1 MKKFKDFYGC
11 VAILK
16 PRGDGVHLTI
26 KTAGGKTVLSKTY
39 PTERGARVAMGKCSD
54 GTFKEVSNA

>member
-11 VAILK
+11 VATLK
-16 PRGDGVHLTI
+16 PRGEGVHLTV
-26 KTAGGKTVLSKTY
+26 KTAGGKTILSKPY
-39 PTERGARVAMGKCSD
+39 STERGARIAMGKCSD